1 MKNMNI
7 VIKID
12 IILKDRFNIISMMDI
27 KEPRQFRDNVIE
39 KIKNKLKKNG
49 DDVDDKLCINVE
61 RGIYNSSL
69 ELAKKMKI
77 IKKWDNIH
85 FVKLYLSKLRIV
97 YLNLN
102 DKNLISSLIN
112 KTILAG
118 ELGGMTHIEMRPDL
132 WKGLL
137 DKKRKRD
144 EMKFSG
150 NLTATTEDYTC
161 RKCVQNG
168 RKGNKCSHYQLQTRS
183 ADEPMTTYVD
193 CLECGNRWKC

>member
-1 MKNMNI
+1 MNI

-12 IILKDRFNIISMMDI
+12 IILKNRFNIISMEI
-27 KEPRQFRDNVIE
+27 KEPREFRDNIISKL
-39 KIKNKLKKNG
+39 KIKLLNNCNNNENI
-49 DDVDDKLCINVE
+49 DDKICINLE

-85 FVKLYLSKLRIV
+85 FVKLYLSKLRTV

-102 DKNLISSLIN
+102 NEKLFSSLIN

-132 WKGLL
+132 WKVLL

-161 RKCVQNG
+161 RRCLQNG